1 MSRCFFVDISRK
13 QWIKKHCRSSAL
25 VELSAASQIK
35 STDAPFR
42 MVLIFSDFVPTET
55 EIPAMIWDLIEE
67 GTRAMLVLA
76 ESPRQA
82 GLCWTLM
89 ARGLSDVV
97 IWEGLDPL
105 MRMIE
110 ASENRWRKVTDIL
123 NSSVVRNNLVGGSR
137 MWNSFLVDVIEA
149 SVFSQS
155 NVLIY
160 GESGTGKEL
169 VSRLIHTLDER
180 EEKGKL
186 VLVDCTTVVPEL
198 SGSEFFGHE
207 KGSYTGSTATRDG
220 AFALADKGT
229 LFLDEVSELPLT
241 LQAELLRV
249 IQEKSYKRVGSNTWK
264 ETDFR
269 LVCATNKDL
278 EKLVARGEFRQDLF
292 YRISGIQLSV
302 PALRDHPADIALL
315 ASHFL
320 TQFFEE
326 RNIKEVPRFDDAVID
341 FIINKEYAGNIRE
354 LRQFIR
360 RTAMR
365 HAGGAYIS
373 LGSIP
378 VMERPACDRV
388 NDIGKVIDGWED
400 SIKRAIMSGESL
412 MEIKNIAAYLAIKV
426 AIELEQGDKQKA
438 AQRLSVT
445 VRAVQQHLKKN
456 GAVLE

>member
-1 MSRCFFVDISRK
+1 ME
-13 QWIKKHCRSSAL
+13 L
-25 VELSAASQIK
+25 LSASQVKSADAS
-35 STDAPFR
+35 FR

-55 EIPAMIWDLIEE
+55 EVPGIIWNLIEE
-67 GTRAMLVLA
+67 GTRAILVLA

-82 GLCWTLM
+82 GLCWALM
-89 ARGLSDVV
+89 SRGLSDVV
-97 IWEGLDPL
+97 IWEGLEPL
-105 MRMIE
+105 MRMID
-110 ASENRWRKVTDIL
+110 ANENRWRKITEIL
-123 NSSVVRNNLVGGSR
+123 NSSVVKDNLVGASR
-137 MWNSFLVDVIEA
+137 IWNSFLVDVIEA
-149 SVFSQS
+149 AIYSQS
-155 NVLIY
+155 NVLVY

-180 EEKGKL
+180 EQKGKL
-186 VLVDCTTVVPEL
+186 VLLDCTTVVPEL

-207 KGSYTGSTATRDG
+207 KGSYTGSVTTRDG

-278 EKLVARGEFRQDLF
+278 EKLVAKGEFRQDLY
-292 YRISGIQLSV
+292 YRISGVQLSV
-302 PALRDHPADIALL
+302 PALRDHSADIELL
-315 ASHFL
+315 ATHFL

-326 RNIKEVPRFDDAVID
+326 RNIREVPRFDDAVID
-341 FIINKEYAGNIRE
+341 FIVHKEYVGNIRE

-378 VMERPACDRV
+378 VTERPASDRV
-388 NDIGKVIDGWED
+388 NDFGNVIDGWED
-400 SIKRAIMSGESL
+400 SIKRAIISGESL
-412 MEIKNIAAYLAIKV
+412 MDIKNIAAYLAIKV
-426 AIELEQGDKQKA
+426 AIDLEQGDKQKA

-445 VRAVQQHLKKN
+445 VRAVQQHLKRN
-456 GAVLE
+456 FAVHE